1 MNIAQYRSTL
11 FVPCGNAKALA
22 KAPALNSDA
31 LIFDLEDAVGPDGWA
46 SALAGLVATLEAG
59 GFQAGQVLVRIDPRH
74 LAATIDALSHCIR
87 TRTITGIVVPKV
99 EAPEAI
105 HAVRDALPRDTG
117 LWAMIETPRGVV
129 NLSDI
134 ASAEGLKGLIAGP
147 NDLRKGLRTRPM
159 ADRQDIVTA
168 LSKIVLHARAHSLVA
183 LDGVYNQHTDEIGFA
198 AECEQGRSLGFDGK
212 TLIHPNQIAGAN
224 RAFSPSETEI
234 TWAQAVVA
242 AFESSDDGVLSVNG
256 EMVERLHLEQA
267 KALLSIVKVK

>member
-1 MNIAQYRSTL
+1 MNIARYRSTL

-22 KAPALNSDA
+22 KAAALACDA

-59 GFQAGQVLVRIDPRH
+59 GFQAANILVRIDPRH

-87 TRTITGIVVPKV
+87 ARTITGIVVPKAETA
-99 EAPEAI
+99 EALRT
-105 HAVRDALPRDTG
+105 VRDALPRGTG
-117 LWAMIETPRGVV
+117 LWAMIETPLGVV

-147 NDLRKGLRTRPM
+147 NDLRKGLSTRPM
-159 ADRQDIVTA
+159 DGRQDIVTA
-168 LSKIVLHARAHSLVA
+168 LSQIVLHARAQGLIA
-183 LDGVYNQHTDEIGFA
+183 LDGVYNQHTDEMGFT

-224 RAFSPSETEI
+224 TAFSPSETEI
-234 TWAQAVVA
+234 AWAKAVVA
-242 AFESSDDGVLSVNG
+242 AFEGSDDGVLSVNG

-267 KALLSIVKVK
+267 RAILDLSAG

>member
-1 MNIAQYRSTL
+1 MNIARYRSTL

-46 SALAGLVATLEAG
+46 SALAGLVAILEAG
-59 GFQAGQVLVRIDPRH
+59 GFQTGHILVRIDPRH

-87 TRTITGIVVPKV
+87 ARTITGIVVPKV

-117 LWAMIETPRGVV
+117 LWGMIETPRGVV

-134 ASAEGLKGLIAGP
+134 ASAESLKGLIAGP

-159 ADRQDIVTA
+159 DGRQDIVTA
-168 LSKIVLHARAHSLVA
+168 LSQIVLHARANGLMV
-183 LDGVYNQHTDEIGFA
+183 LDGVYNQYADEIGFA
-198 AECEQGRSLGFDGK
+198 TECTQGRSLGFDGK
-212 TLIHPNQIAGAN
+212 TLIHPNQIACAN
-224 RAFSPSETEI
+224 RAFSPSEAEI
-234 TWAQAVVA
+234 NWAKGVVA
-242 AFESSDDGVLSVNG
+242 AFDGSDAGVISVNG
-256 EMVERLHLEQA
+256 EMVERLHLAQA
-267 KALLSIVKVK
+267 QAILDLSAG

>member
-1 MNIAQYRSTL
+1 MRTARYRSTL

-22 KAPALNSDA
+22 KAAALNSDA

-59 GFQAGQVLVRIDPRH
+59 GFQAGQILVRIDPRH

-87 TRTITGIVVPKV
+87 ARTITGIVVPKV

-105 HAVRDALPRDTG
+105 HAVRDALPRDTS

-129 NLSDI
+129 NLAEV
-134 ASAEGLKGLIAGP
+134 ASAIGLKGLIAGP

-159 ADRQDIVTA
+159 AARQDIVTA
-168 LSKIVLHARAHSLVA
+168 LSQIVLHARANDLIV
-183 LDGVYNQHTDEIGFA
+183 LDGVYNQHTDEVGFA
-198 AECEQGRSLGFDGK
+198 AECDQGRSLGFDGK
-212 TLIHPNQIAGAN
+212 TLIHPSQIAGAN

-234 TWAQAVVA
+234 AWAQAVVA
-242 AFESSDDGVLSVNG
+242 AFEGSDDGVLSVNG

-267 KALLSIVKVK
+267 QVILELSAG